1 MTTEEPRVLVVE
13 DDTTVRRMLV
23 RFLKLNHF
31 QVLEASDF
39 EAALQVIEQ
48 HCDFELVLLDVN
60 FPGGGGQKL
69 LPILKEK
76 CGTAKVVIV
85 SAVEEAQVMFD
96 LLAGGASDF
105 IPKPFDITRLLE
117 KVETLLAPK
126 PED

>member
-1 MTTEEPRVLVVE
+1 MTTEGSKVLVVE
-13 DDTTVRRMLV
+13 DDTTVRRMMV

-39 EAALQVIEQ
+39 EAAVQIIEH
-48 HCDFELVLLDVN
+48 HCDFDVVLLDVN

-69 LPILKEK
+69 LPILRAK
-76 CGTAKVVIV
+76 CGAAKVVIV

-105 IPKPFDITRLLE
+105 IPKPFDISRLLE
-117 KVETLLAPK
+117 KVQALLPTK
-126 PED
+126 PEG